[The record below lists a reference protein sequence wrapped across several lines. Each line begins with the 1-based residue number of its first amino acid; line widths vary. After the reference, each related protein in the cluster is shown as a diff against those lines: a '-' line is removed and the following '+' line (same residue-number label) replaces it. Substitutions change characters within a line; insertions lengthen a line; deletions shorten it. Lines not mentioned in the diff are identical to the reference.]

1 MPRREFQGLV
11 VSDKS
16 EKTVVVEIETLVKHP
31 KYKKFIKRTRKFAAH
46 DEKNDYKVGDTV
58 TIQECRPISKRKTW
72 KVMSSKA

>member
-16 EKTVVVEIETLVKHP
+16 EKTVMVEIETLVKHP